1 MKERM
6 MSESN
11 NSTQVYVF
19 GRSVGEAQSIQLLAQ
34 ILAPVTRQFLEQAG
48 LCAGMKV
55 LEVGSGAGDVALLAA
70 ELVGPSGTVIGVENN
85 PTILETAL
93 ARTQAAG
100 LTQVSFVESDL
111 TALVLDDTFDAVV
124 GRYILHHLR
133 DPVLALRQLVRHLRP
148 GGIVAF
154 QEADLT
160 RLGTSIPPVPLFEQ
174 VGDWIKEPFRRAG
187 LDLQFGLRLY
197 RVFLEAG
204 LPAPQIHCESF
215 LGAGLDWPWYDV
227 IAGRVGS
234 VLPMLLKYG
243 LVTAEEVEI
252 STLAQR
258 LRDAVVAGASVVMAP
273 DLVSAW
279 TRTLSAQAL

>member
-19 GRSVGEAQSIQLLAQ
+19 GRSIGEAQSIQQLAQ

-70 ELVGPSGTVIGVENN
+70 ELVSPSGTVIGVENN
-85 PTILETAL
+85 PALLETAR
-93 ARTQAAG
+93 ASAQAAR
-100 LTQVSFVESDL
+100 LTQVSFIESDL

-124 GRYILHHLR
+124 GRYILQHLR

-174 VGDWIKEPFRRAG
+174 VGDWIKEPFRREG

-197 RVFLEAG
+197 HVFLEAG

-215 LGAGLDWPWYDV
+215 ISTGPDWPWYEV

-234 VLPMLLKYG
+234 VLPKLLKYG

-258 LRDAVVAGASVVMAP
+258 LRDAAGAGASVVMAP

-279 TRTLSAQAL
+279 TRTLPARA

>member
-11 NSTQVYVF
+11 GSTQTYVF
-19 GRSVGEAQSIQLLAQ
+19 GRSVGEAQSIQQLAQ

-70 ELVGPSGTVIGVENN
+70 ELVGPTGTVLGVENN
-85 PTILETAL
+85 PAILQTAR
-93 ARTQAAG
+93 ARAQAAR
-100 LTQVSFVESDL
+100 LMQVSFVESDL
-111 TALVLDDTFDAVV
+111 TALVLSDTFDAVI

-133 DPVLALRQLVRHLRP
+133 DPVLVLRQLVHHLRP

-160 RLGTSIPPVPLFEQ
+160 RLGTSVPPVPLFEQ
-174 VGDWIKEPFRRAG
+174 VGEWIKEPFRREG
-187 LDLQFGLRLY
+187 LDLLFGLRLY
-197 RVFLEAG
+197 RVFLDAG
-204 LPAPQIHCESF
+204 LPPPQLHCQSF
-215 LGAGLDWPWYDV
+215 LGTGPDWPWHDV
-227 IAGRVGS
+227 MAGRVGS
-234 VLPMLLKYG
+234 VLPLLLKYG
-243 LVTAEEVEI
+243 LVTTEEVEI

-258 LRDAVVAGASVVMAP
+258 LREAAGAGASVVMAP

-279 TRTLSAQAL
+279 TRTLPAEGC

>member
-1 MKERM
+1 

-34 ILAPVTRQFLEQAG
+34 ILAPTTRQFLEQAG

-55 LEVGSGAGDVALLAA
+55 LEVGSSAGDVALLAA

-93 ARTQAAG
+93 ARAQAAG

-133 DPVLALRQLVRHLRP
+133 DPVLVLRQLVRHLRP

-174 VGDWIKEPFRRAG
+174 VGDWIKEPFRREG

>member
-11 NSTQVYVF
+11 GSPQIYVF
-19 GRSVGEAQSIQLLAQ
+19 GRSVGEAQAIQRLAQ

-55 LEVGSGAGDVALLAA
+55 LEAGSGAGDVALLAA
-70 ELVGPSGTVIGVENN
+70 ELVGPIGRVIGVDNN
-85 PTILETAL
+85 PEILATAR
-93 ARTQAAG
+93 ARAQVAR

-124 GRYILHHLR
+124 GRYILHHVR
-133 DPVLALRQLVRHLRP
+133 APVLVLRQLVRHLRP

-154 QEADLT
+154 QEVDLT
-160 RLGTSIPPVPLFEQ
+160 RLGTSVPPLPLFEQ
-174 VGDWIKEPFRRAG
+174 VGEWIKESLRREG
-187 LDLQFGLRLY
+187 LDLQFGLSLY
-197 RVFLEAG
+197 RLFLDVG
-204 LPAPQIHCESF
+204 LPPPQIHCQSF
-215 LGAGLDWPWYDV
+215 LGTGPEWPWYDV
-227 IAGRVGS
+227 LAGRVGS
-234 VLPMLLKYG
+234 VLPLLLKYG

-252 STLAQR
+252 STLAHR
-258 LRDAVVAGASVVMAP
+258 LRKAAAANPGVVMAP

-279 TRTLSAQAL
+279 TRTLHTAGC

>member
-1 MKERM
+1 MEEMM

-11 NSTQVYVF
+11 NSTQAYVF
-19 GRSVGEAQSIQLLAQ
+19 GHSVGEAQSIQRLAQ

-55 LEVGSGAGDVALLAA
+55 LEAGSGAGDVTLLAA
-70 ELVGPSGTVIGVENN
+70 ELVGPSGRVIGVENN
-85 PTILETAL
+85 PAILETAR
-93 ARTQAAG
+93 ARAQAAG
-100 LTQVSFVESDL
+100 FTQVSFVESDL
-111 TALVLDDTFDAVV
+111 TTLVLDDTFDAVV

-133 DPVLALRQLVRHLRP
+133 DPVLVLRQLVRHLRP

-160 RLGTSIPPVPLFEQ
+160 RLGTSVPPVPLFEQ
-174 VGDWIKEPFRRAG
+174 VGEWIKEPLRRER

-197 RVFLEAG
+197 GLFLDAG
-204 LPAPQIHCESF
+204 LPPPQLHCQSF
-215 LGAGLDWPWYDV
+215 LGSGPDWPWYDV
-227 IAGRVGS
+227 MAGRVGS
-234 VLPMLLKYG
+234 VLPLLLKYG

-258 LRDAVVAGASVVMAP
+258 LRDAASANVVMAP

-279 TRTLSAQAL
+279 TRTLSARA

>member
-1 MKERM
+1 MKERI

-11 NSTQVYVF
+11 NSTQAYVF
-19 GRSVGEAQSIQLLAQ
+19 GYSVGEAKSIQQLAQ

-70 ELVGPSGTVIGVENN
+70 TLVGPSGRVIGVDNN
-85 PTILETAL
+85 QAILETAR
-93 ARTQAAG
+93 ARAQAAG
-100 LTQVSFVESDL
+100 LTQVSFVECDL
-111 TALVLDDTFDAVV
+111 TSLVLDDTFDAVV

-133 DPVLALRQLVRHLRP
+133 DPVLVLRQLVHHLRP

-174 VGDWIKEPFRRAG
+174 VGEWIKEPLRREG

-197 RVFLEAG
+197 PLFLEAG

-215 LGAGLDWPWYDV
+215 LGTGPDWPWFDV
-227 IAGRVGS
+227 MAGRVGS
-234 VLPMLLKYG
+234 VLPLLLKYG
-243 LVTAEEVEI
+243 LVTAQEVDI

-258 LRDAVVAGASVVMAP
+258 LRDAARASASVVMAP

-279 TRTLSAQAL
+279 TRTLSARA